1 MALKRNGVNFSYL
14 YIIDIILVIPQKPAR
29 LELLSPLK
37 KEKEEMMFKLVTQV
51 SVFEK

>member
-14 YIIDIILVIPQKPAR
+14 YNIDIILVIPQKPAR

-37 KEKEEMMFKLVTQV
+37 KEKEMMFKLVTQV

>member
-37 KEKEEMMFKLVTQV
+37 KEEMMFKLVTQV

>member
-29 LELLSPLK
+29 LELSPLK